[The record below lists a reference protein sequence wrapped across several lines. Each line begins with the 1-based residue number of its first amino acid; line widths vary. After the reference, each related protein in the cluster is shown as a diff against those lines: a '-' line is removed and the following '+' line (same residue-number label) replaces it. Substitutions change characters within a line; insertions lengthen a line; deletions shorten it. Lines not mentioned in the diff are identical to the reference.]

1 MKTAWLSSLLLFAAS
16 SLAVADEGLRYK
28 DQVIDY
34 TVVSGDTLRGIT
46 VRTLGSDTF
55 WEANWKLNPQV
66 RDPDLLSIG
75 QRLRIIAVREVIAE
89 RARVEQVVNRTEKR
103 FESSSWLAAEVGDEI
118 SDGDAVRTRARS
130 TAVLRFNASSVLRLG
145 EFSQVFLAR
154 KETTLAGIDRGSVEI
169 TEGDV
174 DVVFEKLSRR
184 GTEIEL
190 ISGASTVQTA
200 PDAQGLGEIRAGKVE
215 SGGSRVMVYT
225 GSSTVSAAGASV
237 QVASGEGTRVPE
249 KGPPAPPEK
258 LLPAPQLDAA
268 DLVWNYSNGILRWA
282 EVSRAKSYT
291 LTLCR
296 DAECADI
303 VMRKTDLSQGW
314 LQLDPQAVG
323 IYYFRVLGV
332 SASGLDGYISTAG
345 RLQIT
350 DASPDLE
357 APMIAVT
364 PAGRFFSGD
373 QGKMVAGPDA
383 RLSLTVIDE
392 RSGVAS
398 VEWRWDDAPFAAH
411 DAQEIALHPGTLQI
425 RASDALGQQQL
436 ISYQVREDD

>member
-1 MKTAWLSSLLLFAAS
+1 MKTAWLSSLILFAAA

-28 DQVIDY
+28 DQVVDY
-34 TVVSGDTLRGIT
+34 TVVAGDTLRGIT
-46 VRTLGSDTF
+46 ERTLGSDTF

-103 FESSSWLAAEVGDEI
+103 FESSSWLEAEVGDEV

-190 ISGASTVQTA
+190 ISGASTVRTA

-237 QVASGEGTRVPE
+237 KVASGEGTRVPE

-282 EVSRAKSYT
+282 EVSGARSYT
-291 LTLCR
+291 LALCR
-296 DAECADI
+296 DPDCADI
-303 VMRKTDLSQGW
+303 VLRKTELSQDW
-314 LQLDPQAVG
+314 LQIDPQAVG
-323 IYYFRVLGV
+323 TYFFRVLGV
-332 SASGLDGYISTAG
+332 SASGLDGYMSAAG

-350 DASPDLE
+350 DANPDLE

-364 PAGRFFSGD
+364 PVGRFFSAD
-373 QGKMVAGPDA
+373 QGKMIAGPDA
-383 RLSLTVIDE
+383 RLSLTIVDE

-411 DAQEIALHPGTLQI
+411 DGQEIALHPGTLQI
-425 RASDALGQQQL
+425 RATDALGQQQL
-436 ISYQVREDD
+436 ISYQVHEGE